1 VGLSIIDRGTDNVIS
16 YSERDEATLN
26 GTITIRGNGNH
37 VAIGPR
43 TVANNLRVTLGSNCK
58 VQIGSD
64 CVLGALIIH
73 AAKNAELI
81 VGKTTGFNGRVSL
94 LMHEPG
100 RLAIG
105 SGCLL
110 AAEVEISISDMH
122 SIVDIASG
130 KRINPARDVVLED
143 RVWIGQRALVLKG
156 AHIEA
161 GSVVGACA
169 VVSGRLPANS
179 LAVGVPAKVIRTG
192 VTWDHRLL

>member
-1 VGLSIIDRGTDNVIS
+1 MGLSIIDRGTGNVVS
-16 YSERDEATLN
+16 CSERDEATLN
-26 GTITIRGNGNH
+26 GTITIHGHGNH
-37 VAIGPR
+37 VAIGRR
-43 TVANNLRVTLGSNCK
+43 TTANNLSVTLGSNCK

-64 CVLGALIIH
+64 CVLGALIVH
-73 AAKNAELI
+73 AAKNAELV

-105 SGCLL
+105 SRCLL
-110 AAEVEISISDMH
+110 AAEVEISISDIH

-169 VVSGRLPANS
+169 VVSGRIPANC
-179 LAVGVPAKVIRTG
+179 LAVGIPAKVIRTG
-192 VTWDHRLL
+192 VTWDHSLL